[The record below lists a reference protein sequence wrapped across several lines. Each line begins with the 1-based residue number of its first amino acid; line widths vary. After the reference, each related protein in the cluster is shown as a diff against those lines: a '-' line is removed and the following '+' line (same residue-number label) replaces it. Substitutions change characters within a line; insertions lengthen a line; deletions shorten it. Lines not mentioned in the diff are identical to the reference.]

1 MMNTKKLKAARR
13 TVLYIFLIF
22 LAVACIYPVFWI
34 IMTSFKTSDEQ
45 LINGPFALP
54 ISLYL
59 GNFMAAFEQAPLLT
73 YYKNSII
80 VTAITIVLI
89 VFLAAPAAFAIEKM
103 RFKFSNAMLGFFLL
117 GITIPIH
124 ITLIPLFQIYKQMG
138 ILNTYLSLILPQ
150 VAFALSMSIYLFTAF
165 FKYLPDSL
173 MEAAVIDGASVNKC
187 FTSIF
192 LPLSK
197 NTIVTVVTMNLIG
210 VWNEFVFSNTLAS
223 SRLMK
228 TLPVGLYDYVGEKGK
243 VDWGATFSAISISLI
258 PVLILY
264 FVLNKNIIEGMTAG
278 AIKE

>member
-1 MMNTKKLKAARR
+1 MKLKECMMNTKKLKAARR

-103 RFKFSNAMLGFFLL
+103 RFKFSNAMLGFF
-117 GITIPIH
+117 
-124 ITLIPLFQIYKQMG
+124 
-138 ILNTYLSLILPQ
+138 
-150 VAFALSMSIYLFTAF
+150 FTWD
-165 FKYLPDSL
+165 YNSYSYYSDS
-173 MEAAVIDGASVNKC
+173 AVS
-187 FTSIF
+187 
-192 LPLSK
+192 
-197 NTIVTVVTMNLIG
+197 NL
-210 VWNEFVFSNTLAS
+210 
-223 SRLMK
+223 
-228 TLPVGLYDYVGEKGK
+228 
-243 VDWGATFSAISISLI
+243 
-258 PVLILY
+258 
-264 FVLNKNIIEGMTAG
+264 
-278 AIKE
+278 

>member
-1 MMNTKKLKAARR
+1 MNTKKLKAARR

-45 LINGPFALP
+45 LINGPFALS

-59 GNFMAAFEQAPLLT
+59 G
-73 YYKNSII
+73 II